1 MEDAYRASQ
10 YQANFDDDEFEFSDE
25 DDDDDDELGDEN
37 EFNDS
42 NVSSP
47 SKRKSS
53 KTSMRICLQK
63 YQEYADTFWTGYP
76 ISAALFDL
84 CQSRGCGNNDLLWY
98 TITGVTDLYLRSS
111 LIERDYMELL
121 GVLRKSQELL
131 NPNALQAD
139 NSAIK
144 ALSDKGG
151 FVNSDGIINFENDMK
166 FVLMRHWTLYNS
178 MLHSDFVASRLSAWR
193 EKGRKQLELLL
204 AKMGFPLNQCKTDY
218 SAMDL
223 EYRELLSLQLDKFA
237 EEFNVQKYS
246 FPSFARDYGY
256 LLKVSAADCVHALR
270 SIIECPSFVSLPRTT
285 ASLSENIPI
294 WKSNFLFAFDA
305 ID

>member
-10 YQANFDDDEFEFSDE
+10 YQANFNGDEFEFSDE
-25 DDDDDDELGDEN
+25 DEEEEEDDE
-37 EFNDS
+37 NDFASS
-42 NVSSP
+42 NISSP

-53 KTSMRICLQK
+53 KTSMRLCLQK
-63 YQEYADTFWTGYP
+63 YQEYADCFWTGYP
-76 ISAALFDL
+76 LSAALFDL
-84 CQSRGCGNNDLLWY
+84 CQTRGCGNNDLLWY
-98 TITGVTDLYLRSS
+98 TITGVTDLYLRKS
-111 LIERDYMELL
+111 LVERDYLELL
-121 GVLRKSQELL
+121 SILKKTQELL
-131 NPNALQAD
+131 NPNAFIAD
-139 NSAIK
+139 SSAIK
-144 ALSDKGG
+144 ALSDKT
-151 FVNSDGIINFENDMK
+151 VLINSDGIINFENDMK
-166 FVLMRHWTLYNS
+166 FVLMRHWTLYSS

-204 AKMGFPLNQCKTDY
+204 ARMGFPLNQCKTDY

-223 EYRELLSLQLDKFA
+223 EYRELLSIQLEKFA

-270 SIIECPSFVSLPRTT
+270 SIIESPSFVSLPRTT
-285 ASLSENIPI
+285 ASVSENIPI